1 MWAFHREGSAGPAL
15 FGQHIEHA
23 GQQLLEAGTRLGAV
37 VHDHNG
43 PGPQGPLGR
52 LLAFHRIATGV
63 EIPGQHRPH
72 DDAASPGDGPRL
84 CRGDAA
90 VWGPEQAG
98 SGQGLALEVGPQVGP
113 VWGGP
118 PRFVAHGVIAP
129 GVTLP
134 TDSVKHV
141 GMALDVF
148 AHTEEGALL
157 SGSGQFVQDEGGPL
171 RMRPVVKGE
180 VHGRSRPLPDKLGK
194 EGGQGLR
201 NARAVHGLKFG
212 TKPRI

>member
-1 MWAFHREGSAGPAL
+1 MWAFHREGSAGPTP
-15 FGQHIEHA
+15 FGQDIEHS
-23 GQQLLEAGTRLGAV
+23 GQQLPESGTRLGAV
-37 VHDHNG
+37 VHDHDG

-52 LLAFHRIATGV
+52 QLAFRGTASGV

-84 CRGDAA
+84 RRGNAA
-90 VWGPEQAG
+90 VGRPEQVG

-118 PRFVAHGVIAP
+118 TRFVAHGVIAP

-134 TDSVKHV
+134 TDPVKHV

-157 SGSGQFVQDEGGPL
+157 SGAG
-171 RMRPVVKGE
+171 
-180 VHGRSRPLPDKLGK
+180 
-194 EGGQGLR
+194 
-201 NARAVHGLKFG
+201 
-212 TKPRI
+212 